1 VKNVLILSLFV
12 FASLFAAPARAQ
24 DGYFVANTQILVGD
38 DIVSGEYAWAEGDFS
53 GYGFADVAV
62 HDDFHITDHEVRYH
76 VANPVFLS
84 AELGYNRF
92 GGTTFK
98 VGVGASLGDVPF
110 VKENFVFLNV
120 YAQEVVSGP
129 GGDHLFGLA
138 FETKSIALTESISI
152 YAAGF
157 ADFKAG
163 APDVIQPQVWMKF
176 NDSPIEIGTEVA
188 IFGDETSVSGALKYK
203 F

>member
-1 VKNVLILSLFV
+1 MKNVLILSLFV

-176 NDSPIEIGTEVA
+176 NDSPR
-188 IFGDETSVSGALKYK
+188 DWD
-203 F
+203 

>member
-1 VKNVLILSLFV
+1 MKNVIILTLIAI
-12 FASLFAAPARAQ
+12 ASLFSAPARAQ
-24 DGYFVANTQILVGD
+24 DGYFVSNAQVLVGD

-62 HDDFHITDHEVRYH
+62 HDDFYITDHEVRYH
-76 VANPVFLS
+76 VANPVFVS

-129 GGDHLFGLA
+129 GGDHLFGFA
-138 FETKSIALTESISI
+138 FETKALALTENISI

-157 ADFKAG
+157 ADFKTG
-163 APDVIQPQVWMKF
+163 APDVIQPQVWLKF
-176 NDSPIEIGTEVA
+176 ADNPIEIGTEIA